1 VYSVTD
7 AGKEVLLEWASEPP
21 TERQMR
27 DEQLVKA
34 LCYPYMPKE
43 RVLVLL
49 KEEKAHHGEKVSLYR
64 DYERE
69 LEDLFRT
76 GEISRELCLGTKLTL
91 ARGVAVEGSYVEWCE
106 EAASDGIAMMKG
118 TRSWFGARSTSPP

>member
-34 LCYPYMPKE
+34 LCYPYMP
-43 RVLVLL
+43 
-49 KEEKAHHGEKVSLYR
+49 
-64 DYERE
+64 
-69 LEDLFRT
+69 
-76 GEISRELCLGTKLTL
+76 
-91 ARGVAVEGSYVEWCE
+91 
-106 EAASDGIAMMKG
+106 
-118 TRSWFGARSTSPP
+118 RSAFSCS